1 MPPNCAMIGG
11 VASLASGTDAV
22 MWHDMHDELAL
33 QLQADLAAAI
43 ERSAARGVLIDISTL
58 DMIDSFIGRV
68 LADISAI
75 SRLQNAATVVVG
87 MRPAV
92 AITLVELGLSLP
104 GILTATNAERGMRLL
119 GNTGWTGRSDDAGR

>member
-1 MPPNCAMIGG
+1 MERIPILKIGACLL
-11 VASLASGTDAV
+11 VTV
-22 MWHDMHDELAL
+22 QVDMHDELAL